1 MTSKV
6 CVCEAVTSV
15 YSRSGTGEGRERGR
29 EMREEGRGGI
39 IIIITGRE
47 EMRQGRRKMEG

>member
-15 YSRSGTGEGRERGR
+15 YSRSGTGEGRESGR